1 MKPRYKKKDT
11 LKELTLRVGS
21 TAYALKYNEELLKIE
36 ETTASQDV
44 MSIIDKA
51 FPFCI
56 PPLKDKSVLVAVHH
70 VL

>member
-1 MKPRYKKKDT
+1 MKINF
-11 LKELTLRVGS
+11 EF
-21 TAYALKYNEELLKIE
+21 KI
-36 ETTASQDV
+36 SR
-44 MSIIDKA
+44 IIDKA